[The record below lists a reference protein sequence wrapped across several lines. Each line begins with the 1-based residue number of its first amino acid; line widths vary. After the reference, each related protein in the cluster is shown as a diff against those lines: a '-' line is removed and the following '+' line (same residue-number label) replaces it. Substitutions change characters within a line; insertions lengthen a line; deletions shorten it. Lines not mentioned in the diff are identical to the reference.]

1 VRWPVS
7 AERVEGRLTS
17 NARCLRAAVS
27 SMVCLVGFWVQSWIS
42 GSNLVSSLDFE
53 FNIVIFPV
61 VVVFNV
67 FQCFHCYYCFFL
79 LLLLSVLLKFIF
91 IPIRLFYNF
100 IIL

>member
-42 GSNLVSSLDFE
+42 GSNLDSNLDFE
-53 FNIVIFPV
+53 FNIVIFSGSSGV
-61 VVVFNV
+61 
-67 FQCFHCYYCFFL
+67 QCFSVVSL
-79 LLLLSVLLKFIF
+79 LLLFFPVIVIVCAFKIY
-91 IPIRLFYNF
+91 FYSDSS
-100 IIL
+100 IL